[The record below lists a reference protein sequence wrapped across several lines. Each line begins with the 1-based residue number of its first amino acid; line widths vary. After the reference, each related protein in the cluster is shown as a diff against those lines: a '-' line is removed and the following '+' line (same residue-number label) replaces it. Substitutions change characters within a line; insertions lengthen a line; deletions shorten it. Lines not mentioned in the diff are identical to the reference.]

1 MYFDET
7 DTKTETEIDDGV
19 EEVEISSKV
28 TGVLV
33 KGEYVFEVSGKYETE
48 REGTEIETEMEFVTR
63 SFDTPDNYVKVEQA
77 VESDEIEYEY
87 SIYEN
92 GRLVSKTK
100 VEWEDPE
107 FEDDDDDKGLTMQFK
122 SDSGDGYSKTKYHVI
137 KDKNNRLRV
146 TYKTDSER
154 GSFFIQQTETENIY
168 TYENGYEETLAR

>member
-1 MYFDET
+1 MRFIRKKLIAYVAGEQYVMYFDET

-122 SDSGDGYSKTKYHVI
+122 SDSGDGYSKNQISCNKGQ
-137 KDKNNRLRV
+137 KQSAQSDLQNR
-146 TYKTDSER
+146 
-154 GSFFIQQTETENIY
+154 Q
-168 TYENGYEETLAR
+168 

>member
-77 VESDEIEYEY
+77 VESDEIEYEV

-92 GRLVSKTK
+92 GTPDVKTK
-100 VEWEDPE
+100 
-107 FEDDDDDKGLTMQFK
+107 G
-122 SDSGDGYSKTKYHVI
+122 
-137 KDKNNRLRV
+137 
-146 TYKTDSER
+146 
-154 GSFFIQQTETENIY
+154 
-168 TYENGYEETLAR
+168 